1 MEESE
6 VPDWVSSGDSEDP
19 PDTVIL
25 EGSPSVTSQAPQQI
39 FVQGQGGPGMVMP
52 ATNAILALVLGIL
65 GIVMCGICTAVPGL
79 ILANGAL
86 ATTSQYPGHP
96 DQGVAK
102 AAQIVSWI
110 AIGLSL
116 LIILFYGAAIAIA
129 IGSEA

>member
-65 GIVMCGICTAVPGL
+65 GLVMCGLCTAVPGL
-79 ILANGAL
+79 IVANGAL

-102 AAQIVSWI
+102 AAQVVSWI

-116 LIILFYGAAIAIA
+116 LVILFYGFAIAIA

>member
-6 VPDWVSSGDSEDP
+6 VPDWVSGGDPEDP

-25 EGSPSVTSQAPQQI
+25 QGSPSVTSQAPQQI

-65 GIVMCGICTAVPGL
+65 GLVMCGLCTAVPGL
-79 ILANGAL
+79 IVANGAL

-116 LIILFYGAAIAIA
+116 LVILFYGVAIAIA
-129 IGSEA
+129 VASEA